1 MIFHFTHAHSV
12 LKFINFENKTF
23 DMQSSTLQFLRNL
36 EKNNNREWFNE
47 NKTLY
52 QEAQQDVISFVEKLM
67 EEMADFD
74 EEMGKL
80 EAKKS
85 VFRIYRDTRFS
96 KDKTPYKTNFGAGLG
111 MGKGNK
117 ISGYYL
123 HIEPGKSFLAGG
135 VYKPEPSVLKTIRQE
150 ISAFGDEFKAIL
162 EQDEFRNYFRGLS
175 VEDKLKKVPQG
186 FEKDHKMAEYLKL
199 KHFIVTHP
207 ISDEQLLSENA
218 VKEFT
223 KIFKAMKPLNDF
235 LQTPFI

>member
-1 MIFHFTHAHSV
+1 
-12 LKFINFENKTF
+12 
-23 DMQSSTLQFLRNL
+23 MQSSTLQFLRNL
-36 EKNNNREWFNE
+36 EKNNNRDWFNE

-74 EEMGKL
+74 EEIGKL

-150 ISAFGDEFKAIL
+150 ISAFGDEFLEIL

-186 FEKDHKMAEYLKL
+186 FEKDDKMAEYLKL

-235 LQTPFI
+235 LQTPFE

>member
-1 MIFHFTHAHSV
+1 
-12 LKFINFENKTF
+12 
-23 DMQSSTLQFLRNL
+23 MQLSTLQFLRKL

-52 QEAQQDVISFVEKLM
+52 QEAQQDVISFVEKLI
-67 EEMADFD
+67 EEMVDFD

-135 VYKPEPSVLKTIRQE
+135 VYKPEPSVLKMIRQE

-175 VEDKLKKVPQG
+175 VEDKLKKLPQG
-186 FEKDHKMAEYLKL
+186 FEKDDKMAEYLKL

-235 LQTPFI
+235 LQTPFE

>member
-1 MIFHFTHAHSV
+1 
-12 LKFINFENKTF
+12 
-23 DMQSSTLQFLRNL
+23 MQSSTLQFLRNL
-36 EKNNNREWFNE
+36 EKNNNREWFND

-52 QEAQQDVISFVEKLM
+52 QEAQQDVISFVEKLI

-117 ISGYYL
+117 VSGYYL

-186 FEKDHKMAEYLKL
+186 FEKDDKMAEYLKL

-207 ISDEQLLSENA
+207 VSDEQLLSENA

>member
-1 MIFHFTHAHSV
+1 
-12 LKFINFENKTF
+12 
-23 DMQSSTLQFLRNL
+23 MQSTTLQFLRNL
-36 EKNNNREWFNE
+36 EKNNNRDWFNE

-80 EAKKS
+80 DAKKS

-186 FEKDHKMAEYLKL
+186 FEKDDKMAEYLKL

-207 ISDEQLLSENA
+207 VSDEQLLSENA

>member
-1 MIFHFTHAHSV
+1 MM
-12 LKFINFENKTF
+12 KT
-23 DMQSSTLQFLRNL
+23 STLQFLKNL
-36 EKNNNREWFNE
+36 TKNNNREWFNE

-117 ISGYYL
+117 VSGYYL

-150 ISAFGDEFKAIL
+150 ISAFGDEFLEIL

-186 FEKDHKMAEYLKL
+186 FEKDDKMAEYLKL

-207 ISDEQLLSENA
+207 VSDEQLLSENA

-223 KIFKAMKPLNDF
+223 EIFKAMKPLNDF

>member
-1 MIFHFTHAHSV
+1 
-12 LKFINFENKTF
+12 
-23 DMQSSTLQFLRNL
+23 MQSSTLQFLRNL

-52 QEAQQDVISFVEKLM
+52 QEAQQDVISFVEKLI

-186 FEKDHKMAEYLKL
+186 FEKDDKMAEYLKL

-235 LQTPFI
+235 LQTPFIKRKSQSL

>member
-1 MIFHFTHAHSV
+1 
-12 LKFINFENKTF
+12 
-23 DMQSSTLQFLRNL
+23 MQSSTLQFLRNL

-52 QEAQQDVISFVEKLM
+52 QEAQQDVISFVEKLI

-186 FEKDHKMAEYLKL
+186 FEKDDKMAEYLKL

-207 ISDEQLLSENA
+207 VSDEQLLSENA

>member
-1 MIFHFTHAHSV
+1 
-12 LKFINFENKTF
+12 
-23 DMQSSTLQFLRNL
+23 MQSSTLQFLRNL

-52 QEAQQDVISFVEKLM
+52 QEAQQDVISFVEKLI

-135 VYKPEPSVLKTIRQE
+135 VYKPEPTVLKTIRQE

>member
-1 MIFHFTHAHSV
+1 
-12 LKFINFENKTF
+12 
-23 DMQSSTLQFLRNL
+23 MQSSTLQFLRNL

-52 QEAQQDVISFVEKLM
+52 QEAQQDVISFVEKLI

-117 ISGYYL
+117 VSGYYL

-135 VYKPEPSVLKTIRQE
+135 VYKPEPSVLKTTRQE

-186 FEKDHKMAEYLKL
+186 FEKDDKMAEYLKL

>member
-1 MIFHFTHAHSV
+1 
-12 LKFINFENKTF
+12 
-23 DMQSSTLQFLRNL
+23 MQSSTLQFLRNL

-52 QEAQQDVISFVEKLM
+52 QEAQQDVISFVEKLI

-186 FEKDHKMAEYLKL
+186 FEKDDKMAEYLKL

-235 LQTPFI
+235 LQTPFV

>member
-1 MIFHFTHAHSV
+1 
-12 LKFINFENKTF
+12 
-23 DMQSSTLQFLRNL
+23 MQSSTLQFLRNL

-74 EEMGKL
+74 EEIGKL

-186 FEKDHKMAEYLKL
+186 FEKDDKMAEYLKL

>member
-1 MIFHFTHAHSV
+1 
-12 LKFINFENKTF
+12 
-23 DMQSSTLQFLRNL
+23 MQSSTLQFLRKL

-52 QEAQQDVISFVEKLM
+52 QEAQQDVISFVEKLI

-186 FEKDHKMAEYLKL
+186 FEKDDKMAEYLKL

>member
-1 MIFHFTHAHSV
+1 
-12 LKFINFENKTF
+12 
-23 DMQSSTLQFLRNL
+23 MQSSTLQFLRNL

-52 QEAQQDVISFVEKLM
+52 QEAQQDVISFVEKLI

-186 FEKDHKMAEYLKL
+186 FEKDDKMAEYLKL

>member
-1 MIFHFTHAHSV
+1 MFFHFTHAYSF

-74 EEMGKL
+74 EEIGKL

-186 FEKDHKMAEYLKL
+186 FEKDDKMAEYLKL

-207 ISDEQLLSENA
+207 VSDEQLLSENA

>member
-1 MIFHFTHAHSV
+1 
-12 LKFINFENKTF
+12 
-23 DMQSSTLQFLRNL
+23 MQSSTLQFLRNL

-52 QEAQQDVISFVEKLM
+52 QEAQQDVISFVEKLI

-117 ISGYYL
+117 VSGYYL

-186 FEKDHKMAEYLKL
+186 FEKDDKMAEYLKL

>member
-1 MIFHFTHAHSV
+1 
-12 LKFINFENKTF
+12 
-23 DMQSSTLQFLRNL
+23 MQSSTLQFLRNL

-117 ISGYYL
+117 VSGYYL

-186 FEKDHKMAEYLKL
+186 FEKDDKMAEYLKL

-235 LQTPFI
+235 LQTPFK

>member
-1 MIFHFTHAHSV
+1 MFFHFTHAYSF

-52 QEAQQDVISFVEKLM
+52 QEAQQDVISFVEKLI

-186 FEKDHKMAEYLKL
+186 FEKDDKMAEYLKL

>member
-1 MIFHFTHAHSV
+1 
-12 LKFINFENKTF
+12 
-23 DMQSSTLQFLRNL
+23 MQSSTLQFLRNL

-52 QEAQQDVISFVEKLM
+52 QEAQQDVISFVEKLI

-186 FEKDHKMAEYLKL
+186 FEKDDKMAEYLKL

-207 ISDEQLLSENA
+207 VSDEQLLSENV
-218 VKEFT
+218 VKEFA

>member
-1 MIFHFTHAHSV
+1 
-12 LKFINFENKTF
+12 
-23 DMQSSTLQFLRNL
+23 MQSSTLQFLRNL

-52 QEAQQDVISFVEKLM
+52 QEAQQDVISFVENLM

-135 VYKPEPSVLKTIRQE
+135 VYMPEPSVLKTIRQE

-186 FEKDHKMAEYLKL
+186 FEKDDKMAEYLKL

-207 ISDEQLLSENA
+207 VSDEQLLSENA

-235 LQTPFI
+235 LQTPFID